1 MTFLHQSSDS
11 SRMRPLSPSSA
22 ATSSWPPVVAAA
34 SVGGVYTQTKRSMLR
49 NNERQRFDPRTLAQE
64 TIRPFEYL
72 NSEAIK
78 SELESLQETHP
89 KFITLGSSQDWYD
102 LPTAGTANDCP
113 FDSSVTGCK
122 NYIMIIED
130 PSVPDPSVLAEVFL
144 SGSVH
149 GNERI
154 GPTTVME
161 TARLLVESAECE
173 ALPRSKSDISEE
185 EWEDDVRKAKD
196 CRSKLQKQGIFPW
209 ARRWMARLV
218 STRRIVVVPSAN
230 ALGYYQNKRTEG
242 SIDPNRDFAFDQ
254 ENWSHCM
261 RTIAGRTINE
271 VYREHMFQH
280 SLTFHGGMVAIAYEW
295 GAPSRNTPKGIPS
308 PDDTA
313 QVELGFGLSNYA
325 GSFTPSSE
333 GYKYPHDSMNN
344 LVYPVNGGM
353 EDWAYGG
360 SWDLDLVS
368 PCTPTTFG
376 GYDKSKT
383 TYNNATLRAFNV
395 LIETSDNKQ
404 PAPNTLGT
412 DEGLFNEMAGNGN
425 GHISRNIRL
434 AQMMIDTVE
443 PYVSV
448 LAVEDIILPDDIVPL
463 SNRGGRACLSTNVVA
478 FPKGTK
484 KVEVFWTVGGS
495 FTIDETRVAY
505 GTWDVAF
512 SGLMDCST
520 QPKKVADLFT
530 ESIKLTSTQ
539 SGRTRWHN
547 SGASPSS
554 DSTWLKEEVGG
565 SIPYGPIFSAI
576 IDLSEY
582 NVGDKVAIMP
592 YAKVDQN
599 WKNQPETTDPE
610 VPPQSHVV
618 NARTNP
624 DWHFESAG
632 KVVQGRL
639 DWVSSPLTIEIGP
652 EGVTPEIKNARLSP
666 SGESLPTGAPVPSSP
681 RPSGE
686 PLPTGAPV
694 PSPLVAV
701 TPDSKSKEQSHFW
714 AFLLVPLA
722 GVAGVFCFVKL
733 LRRRNTSGR
742 GAVEVI
748 EMRAN
753 DAFNEFA
760 QTDAYRDDES
770 GSGSFT

>member
-1 MTFLHQSSDS
+1 MSFFHNQSSDS
-11 SRMRPLSPSSA
+11 SSSSMRPLS
-22 ATSSWPPVVAAA
+22 TSSWSPVVAAA
-34 SVGGVYTQTKRSMLR
+34 SVGDVYTQTKRSMLR
-49 NNERQRFDPRTLAQE
+49 NNERQRFDPRTLTTQE

-89 KFITLGSSQDWYD
+89 KFITLGTSQEWYD

-144 SGSVH
+144 SGAVH

-173 ALPRSKSDISEE
+173 ALPRSKSDISEA

-230 ALGYYQNKRTEG
+230 ALGYYQNKRREG

-254 ENWSHCM
+254 EDWSNCM

-313 QVELGFGLSNYA
+313 QVELGLGLSNYA
-325 GSFTPSSE
+325 GSFTPHNE

-376 GYDKSKT
+376 GYDESKT

-443 PYVSV
+443 PYVFV
-448 LAVEDIILPDDIVPL
+448 LAVEDMILPDDIVPL
-463 SNRGGRACLSTNVVA
+463 TNRGSRACLSTKVVA
-478 FPKGTK
+478 FPKGTS

-495 FTIDETRVAY
+495 FTVDETRVAY
-505 GTWDVAF
+505 GAWDVAF
-512 SGLMDCST
+512 SELMDCST
-520 QPKKVADLFT
+520 QPKEVADLFT
-530 ESIKLTSTQ
+530 ESINLTSIQ
-539 SGRTRWHN
+539 SGTTRWHN
-547 SGASPSS
+547 SGASPSA
-554 DSTWLKEEVGG
+554 DSTRLKEEVGG
-565 SIPYGPIFSAI
+565 SLPYGPIFSAI

-582 NVGDKVAIMP
+582 DVGDKVAIMP

-632 KVVQGRL
+632 NVVQGRL

-652 EGVTPEIKNARLSP
+652 EGVTPEIKNARP
-666 SGESLPTGAPVPSSP
+666 SLESLPTGAPVPSP
-681 RPSGE
+681 P
-686 PLPTGAPV
+686 
-694 PSPLVAV
+694 VAV
-701 TPDSKSKEQSHFW
+701 TPDSKSKKQSHFW
-714 AFLLVPLA
+714 AFLFVPLA
-722 GVAGVFCFVKL
+722 AVAGVFCFIKL
-733 LRRRNTSGR
+733 RRRRNTSGR
-742 GAVEVI
+742 GAVEVT

-753 DAFNEFA
+753 DTLNEFA
-760 QTDAYRDDES
+760 QTEAYRDDE
-770 GSGSFT
+770 GGPG

>member
-1 MTFLHQSSDS
+1 MALLPQPDKRSSLS
-11 SRMRPLSPSSA
+11 STT
-22 ATSSWPPVVAAA
+22 TSWSPVVAAA
-34 SVGGVYTQTKRSMLR
+34 SVGLQPNRSMLR
-49 NNERQRFDPRTLAQE
+49 TERFYERRLTQE
-64 TIRPFEYL
+64 KIRHFEYL

-78 SELESLQETHP
+78 SELESLQEVHP
-89 KFITLGSSQDWYD
+89 QFITLGSSQEWYD
-102 LPTAGTANDCP
+102 LPTAGTEQDCP
-113 FDSSVTGCK
+113 FDSDVTGCK

-161 TARLLVESAECE
+161 TARLLVESASCE
-173 ALPRSKSDISEE
+173 ALPRSKRDILEE
-185 EWEDDVRKAKD
+185 EWKDDVIKAKE
-196 CRSKLQKQGIFPW
+196 CRSKLHKQGIFPW

-230 ALGYYQNKRTEG
+230 ALGYYRNKRTEG
-242 SIDPNRDFAFDQ
+242 TIDPNRDFAFDQ
-254 ENWSHCM
+254 IDWTHCM
-261 RTIAGRTINE
+261 RTIAGRTVNE

-313 QVELGFGLSNYA
+313 QIELGLGLSNFA
-325 GSFTPSSE
+325 GSFSPASE

-344 LVYPVNGGM
+344 LVYPVTGGM

-360 SWDLDLVS
+360 SWDLDLVR

-376 GYDKSKT
+376 GYDESKT

-395 LIETSDNKQ
+395 LIETSDHKQ
-404 PAPNTLGT
+404 PASNTLGT
-412 DEGLFNEMAGNGN
+412 DEGLFNETVGSGN

-434 AQMMIDTVE
+434 AQMMIDSVE

-448 LAVEDIILPDDIVPL
+448 LGVEELILLDDIVPL
-463 SNRGGRACLSTNVVA
+463 TDRGNHTCTSTKIVTI
-478 FPKGTK
+478 PKGTSE
-484 KVEVFWTVGGS
+484 VEVYWTVGGS
-495 FTIDETRVAY
+495 FTVDETRVAY
-505 GTWDVAF
+505 GKWDVAF
-512 SGLMDCST
+512 SELMECST
-520 QPKKVADLFT
+520 QPKDITDLFT
-530 ESIKLTSTQ
+530 ESVKLSSIQ

-547 SGASPSS
+547 SGASPSAD
-554 DSTWLKEEVGG
+554 DSTWLGKMVGI
-565 SIPYGPIFSAI
+565 SIPYGPVFSAK

-582 NVGDKVAIMP
+582 NVGDSIAVMP

-599 WKNQPETTDPE
+599 WKSQPETMDPE
-610 VPPQSHVV
+610 VPPQSHAV

-639 DWVSSPLTIEIGP
+639 DWMSTPLTIEIGP
-652 EGVTPEIKNARLSP
+652 EGVTPEIKNIRAENIEPTFP
-666 SGESLPTGAPVPSSP
+666 SGAPLNTAAPVSSP
-681 RPSGE
+681 VV
-686 PLPTGAPV
+686 GASPD
-694 PSPLVAV
+694 SDGSKSMQSYFWALLLIPLV
-701 TPDSKSKEQSHFW
+701 
-714 AFLLVPLA
+714 
-722 GVAGVFCFVKL
+722 GVAGAFLFVKL
-733 LRRRNTSGR
+733 RERRNVSER
-742 GAVEVI
+742 GAIEVA

-753 DAFNEFA
+753 DTFNEFA
-760 QTDAYRDDES
+760 QATYRDDEGRMPNEYRDGDAD
-770 GSGSFT
+770 GSGSFTVA